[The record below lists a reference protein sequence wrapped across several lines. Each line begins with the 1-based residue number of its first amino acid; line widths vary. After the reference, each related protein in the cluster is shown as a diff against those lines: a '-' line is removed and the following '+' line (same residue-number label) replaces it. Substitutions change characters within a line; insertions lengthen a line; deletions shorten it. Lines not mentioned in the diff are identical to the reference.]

1 MPDILVVKPSSF
13 GDIVHGLQVA
23 ETIRLGVPEARIDW
37 VAASAFAPLVRAC
50 ATVERVHEFRRRG
63 GLRAFFALVG
73 ELRRR
78 HYDYV
83 LDMQG
88 LARSALLTRLARG
101 SVKVGRR
108 DGREGARLLCAR
120 VVDAPRGGWPAHA
133 VDVLLPFATVFGL
146 EPTLRGRLE
155 FPRAPRTCDAEFLTP
170 TAGPTLVVFPE
181 SRRVEKNWPGF
192 AAFAEDL
199 LDRVPDARIVWS
211 GRTPTGRARLEAH
224 REAGRFIDAGGRIA
238 LDELP
243 VVFAAADWVLANDS
257 GPIHLAAAMDVRA
270 LAVFGPTD
278 PVRFGP
284 WPPGSDRHRV
294 VRAPGGDLSRLE
306 PRKVVEI
313 LLAAGLRDERR
324 STRGAS
330 PV

>member
-23 ETIRLGVPEARIDW
+23 ETIRRGVPDARIDW

-63 GLRAFFALVG
+63 GVRAFFALVR
-73 ELRRR
+73 EVRRR
-78 HYDYV
+78 RYDYV

-101 SVKVGRR
+101 GVKIGRR
-108 DGREGARLLCAR
+108 DGREGARGLCPR

-133 VDVLLPFATVFGL
+133 IEVLLPFAGVFGL
-146 EPTLRGRLE
+146 EPQLRGRLE
-155 FPRAPRTCDAEFLTP
+155 FPRAGRTCDAAFVAP

-192 AAFAEDL
+192 AEFAEAL
-199 LDRVPDARIVWS
+199 LERVADARIVWS
-211 GRTPTGRARLEAH
+211 GRVPKNRASLEAY
-224 REAGRFIDAGGRIA
+224 RRGGRFIDADGRIA

-243 VVFAAADWVLANDS
+243 AVFAAADWVLANDS
-257 GPIHLAAAMDVRA
+257 GPMHLAAAMDVRA

-278 PVRFGP
+278 PARFGP

-306 PRKVVEI
+306 PREVVEI
-313 LLAAGLRDERR
+313 LLAAGSSDERR
-324 STRGAS
+324 STRGVS